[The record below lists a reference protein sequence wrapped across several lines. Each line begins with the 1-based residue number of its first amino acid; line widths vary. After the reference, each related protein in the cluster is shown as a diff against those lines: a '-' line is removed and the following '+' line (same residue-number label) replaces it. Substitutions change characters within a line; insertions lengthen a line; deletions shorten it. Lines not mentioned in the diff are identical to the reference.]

1 MPKLAIKT
9 KKKILQ
15 NNVFL
20 RRSYDGYMQYGL
32 LELIDKREK
41 HTNVIGKIKENL
53 LQEDL
58 IINYDDELE
67 KLKILEIIP
76 REFYYRVN
84 MELKKIYIS
93 FKRESIKAHL
103 FVNREYVAKFYK
115 FLTCFD
121 EECNITLQVTLK
133 SEELTKKIMEMMKK
147 ILEVKKSFFPNRYMN
162 KYQASKD
169 VKSYLIWLMENYKV
183 EIIEEN
189 ELTEYMQ
196 NLRKYYNNSDLE
208 MYMNCLKQKVENY
221 QFMFVY
227 NEQVYKVVIG
237 SRKTGDYFE
246 DFGGFEECFE
256 QYVENLKA
264 QNDYYVEGTNTPKYE
279 MK

>member
-279 MK
+279 LK

>member
-41 HTNVIGKIKENL
+41 HTNVIGKVKENL
-53 LQEDL
+53 LQEDI

-84 MELKKIYIS
+84 MELQKIYIS
-93 FKRESIKAHL
+93 FKREAIKAHL

-121 EECNITLQVTLK
+121 EECDIT
-133 SEELTKKIMEMMKK
+133 SYIKIRRTYK
-147 ILEVKKSFFPNRYMN
+147 
-162 KYQASKD
+162 
-169 VKSYLIWLMENYKV
+169 ENYGND
-183 EIIEEN
+183 E
-189 ELTEYMQ
+189 
-196 NLRKYYNNSDLE
+196 KYIRS
-208 MYMNCLKQKVENY
+208 
-221 QFMFVY
+221 
-227 NEQVYKVVIG
+227 
-237 SRKTGDYFE
+237 
-246 DFGGFEECFE
+246 
-256 QYVENLKA
+256 
-264 QNDYYVEGTNTPKYE
+264 
-279 MK
+279 

>member
-84 MELKKIYIS
+84 MEFKKIYIS

-121 EECNITLQVTLK
+121 EECDLTLQVTLK

-264 QNDYYVEGTNTPKYE
+264 QNDYYIEGTNTPKYE